1 MIKGKAFLISAIVF
15 GGLGLIVLVLT
26 VISFFCG
33 DNLISSAIATALGLD
48 KESFT
53 DATMGQ
59 IAVVFCIPTFIFA
72 FRSLYETEEEPDE
85 EIEAQE
91 TSEAV

>member
-1 MIKGKAFLISAIVF
+1 MIKGKPFLISAIVF

-33 DNLISSAIATALGLD
+33 DNLISSGIATMLGLD

-72 FRSLYETEEEPDE
+72 FRSLAETEEDVE
-85 EIEAQE
+85 EE
-91 TSEAV
+91 TESA